1 LTATAT
7 ATRFSGKFVHVA
19 VAVNDH
25 VNDHDHVN
33 DYDREESH
41 SRGGEPR

>member
-7 ATRFSGKFVHVA
+7 CDDFCREIVHVA

-25 VNDHDHVN
+25 VNDHV
-33 DYDREESH
+33 
-41 SRGGEPR
+41 